1 MFCFFDGKKKEYSKC
16 MFSMSPLQYTD
27 LYLVIFIEYVEYFE
41 WSKNMDL

>member
-1 MFCFFDGKKKEYSKC
+1 

>member
-1 MFCFFDGKKKEYSKC
+1 
-16 MFSMSPLQYTD
+16 MFSSVHLYPD